1 MKRISIW
8 SATKPFSSFSH
19 RASTFPCN
27 IDACPYKW
35 MCVRTLRCKPT
46 NVSTR
51 DKEWNTK
58 MHKNKAKMYFA
69 LLLHTIF
76 VSFCA
81 FWSASPP
88 KRRDETRIKTAYNL
102 HQTSSPSIPFTMRPI
117 ECIFFNKKRKII

>member
-1 MKRISIW
+1 MISNKTIFVILSQSIYFSMQYRCLSIQMDVCANTAVQTNKCIDQRQRMKKR
-8 SATKPFSSFSH
+8 
-19 RASTFPCN
+19 
-27 IDACPYKW
+27 
-35 MCVRTLRCKPT
+35 
-46 NVSTR
+46 
-51 DKEWNTK
+51 NTK